1 MTRKEQTVA
10 VSEPKPVYGPTNPSA
25 QQGQGMPIKR
35 FGSVIGLKPENEQY
49 YRELH
54 ANVWPA
60 VLDRIR
66 KSNIRNYSIYATE
79 IKGQKYLFSYFEYVG
94 TDLEADMKAMAEDP
108 ETQRWWKETGPC
120 QIQLPSRQPG
130 AHWSE
135 MEMVFFME

>member
-1 MTRKEQTVA
+1 MA
-10 VSEPKPVYGPTNPSA
+10 VSDPKPVYGPTNPSA
-25 QQGQGMPIKR
+25 QQAQSMPIKR

-54 ANVWPA
+54 ANAWPA

-66 KSNIRNYSIYATE
+66 KSNIQNYSIYVTE
-79 IKGQKYLFSYFEYVG
+79 INGQKYLFSYFEYVG

-120 QIQLPSRQPG
+120 QIQLPGRQPG

-135 MEMVFFME
+135 MEMVFFTE